1 MKSSRNQANAE
12 KSTKKLFSVQ
22 LMDREE
28 EILYFCP
35 VFQIQHQWFCQRTI
49 TAASIFASAAVFLSK
64 QNQGI
69 MKIFNLSQLKKSEKI
84 LNSPYS
90 KLSDLKSSDIRELAV
105 AWCYYSG
112 KIEGNTYTYVETEAL
127 LKDGITSEKRY
138 EDAKML
144 KNLHNAF
151 VGELE
156 YIHKEGHQETIDERT
171 LLRLHSSLS
180 TGLVSGEDS
189 GQFRSRPVRISG
201 TEYIPPRDIYE
212 IRFKLSEVLYRQL
225 EMENPL
231 ERAVYLHCNI
241 ARIQPFI
248 DCNKRTA
255 RMVESIVMMN
265 AGLIPVYSSK
275 DSDLL
280 NYRKGLVSFY
290 ESENYNSYTDF
301 FLDRQLSRINALDCE
316 NEL

>member
-1 MKSSRNQANAE
+1 
-12 KSTKKLFSVQ
+12 
-22 LMDREE
+22 MDREE

-69 MKIFNLSQLKKSEKI
+69 MKIFNLSQMKKSEKI

-156 YIHKEGHQETIDERT
+156 R
-171 LLRLHSSLS
+171 
-180 TGLVSGEDS
+180 
-189 GQFRSRPVRISG
+189 
-201 TEYIPPRDIYE
+201 RDI
-212 IRFKLSEVLYRQL
+212 RKAL
-225 EMENPL
+225 
-231 ERAVYLHCNI
+231 
-241 ARIQPFI
+241 
-248 DCNKRTA
+248 
-255 RMVESIVMMN
+255 MN
-265 AGLIPVYSSK
+265 VPCCVCTQVFQR
-275 DSDLL
+275 D
-280 NYRKGLVSFY
+280 
-290 ESENYNSYTDF
+290 
-301 FLDRQLSRINALDCE
+301 
-316 NEL
+316 